1 MLTIEQSNAL
11 RVWDEAKRKLDA
23 AKEAEM
29 EARTAAVNLFFPN
42 GHVPKG
48 TNNFDLGDGWEAKF
62 TGVLN
67 FKVDDAAAKVAVQ
80 ALASQGEKGALVAE
94 RLFRWEPKLSVTE
107 YNQLPPEFMPLVLP
121 AITSSPGTPQLEI
134 KQRKR
139 K

>member
-1 MLTIEQSNAL
+1 MPTIEQHTAL
-11 RVWDEAKRKLDA
+11 QYWDRTKRALDA
-23 AKEAEM
+23 AKEAESA
-29 EARTAAVNLFFPN
+29 ARTAAVMAFFPN

-48 TNNFDLGDGWEAKF
+48 TNNFDLGDSWEAKF

-80 ALASQGEKGALVAE
+80 ALYSQGEKGAFVAD

-107 YNQLPPEFMPLVLP
+107 YTKLPPEYLPLVLP

-134 KQRKR
+134 KQRK